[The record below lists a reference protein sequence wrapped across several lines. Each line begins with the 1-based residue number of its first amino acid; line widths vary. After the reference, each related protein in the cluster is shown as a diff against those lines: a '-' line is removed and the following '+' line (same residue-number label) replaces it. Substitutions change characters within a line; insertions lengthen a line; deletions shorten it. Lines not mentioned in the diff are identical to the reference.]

1 MNNNQRL
8 SEIITTKLKEKK
20 LIKENSDIESKL
32 ANGTLKESDWKFYL
46 EDVLIKAELDN
57 PQIKGNETE

>member
-32 ANGTLKESDWKFYL
+32 ANGTLKESDWKFHL
-46 EDVLIKAELDN
+46 EDVLIKVELDN
-57 PQIKGNETE
+57 SQIKENETE